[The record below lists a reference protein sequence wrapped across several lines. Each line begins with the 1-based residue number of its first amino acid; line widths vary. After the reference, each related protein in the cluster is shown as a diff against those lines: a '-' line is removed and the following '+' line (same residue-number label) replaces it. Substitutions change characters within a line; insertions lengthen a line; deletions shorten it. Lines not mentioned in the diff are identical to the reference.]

1 MTTTIIAEKRA
12 MTAEEYLKMQREG
25 IREMDGKYEFFN
37 NQLRLMPEGTPNHN
51 RINRNVVQ
59 ALTNQ
64 IDDSDRD
71 LELFFV
77 DVRVVSYLSYKNY
90 LYPDTFI
97 VEGTPYFDD
106 QQNDNLLNSRVII
119 EVLSNSAES
128 FDKGDKFKSNRQ
140 IPTLQEYIL
149 VNQKY
154 AWIEQ
159 FYRDETGKWVF
170 GDVISEGVFKLKS
183 LPFEL
188 DIKQVYRK
196 TNFPLADKDE
206 DLF

>member
-1 MTTTIIAEKRA
+1 MTTTIVAKKRA
-12 MTAEEYLKMQREG
+12 MTAAEYLKMEREG

-37 NQLRLMPEGTPNHN
+37 NQLRLILAETPNHN

-64 IDDSDRD
+64 IDASDRD

-77 DVRVVSYLSYKNY
+77 DVRVVSYLSYKDY

-97 VEGTPYFDD
+97 VEGKPYFDD
-106 QQNDNLLNSRVII
+106 EQNDNLVNPRVIV
-119 EVLSNSAES
+119 EVLSKSTES
-128 FDKGDKFKSNRQ
+128 FDRGDKFKSYRQ

-149 VNQKY
+149 VNQKH
-154 AWIEQ
+154 ACIEQ
-159 FYRDETGKWVF
+159 FYRDETGKWIF
-170 GDVISEGVFKLKS
+170 GDVIYEGVFKLKS

-188 DIKQVYRK
+188 DVKQVYRK
-196 TNFPLADKDE
+196 INFSATDE
-206 DLF
+206 NED

>member
-77 DVRVVSYLSYKNY
+77 DVRVVSYLSYRNY

-106 QQNDNLLNSRVII
+106 QQNDNLLNPRVII

-128 FDKGDKFKSNRQ
+128 FDRGDKFKSNRQ

-154 AWIEQ
+154 A
-159 FYRDETGKWVF
+159 
-170 GDVISEGVFKLKS
+170 
-183 LPFEL
+183 
-188 DIKQVYRK
+188 
-196 TNFPLADKDE
+196 
-206 DLF
+206 

>member
-12 MTAEEYLKMQREG
+12 MTAEEYLKMEREG

-37 NQLRLMPEGTPNHN
+37 NQLRLMPGGTPNHN

-77 DVRVVSYLSYKNY
+77 DVRVVSYLPYKNY

-106 QQNDNLLNSRVII
+106 QQNDNLLNPRVIV
-119 EVLSNSAES
+119 EVLSNSTES
-128 FDKGDKFKSNRQ
+128 FDRGDKFKSYRQ
-140 IPTLQEYIL
+140 VPTLQEYIL
-149 VNQKY
+149 INQKH
-154 AWIEQ
+154 ACIEQ
-159 FYRDETGKWVF
+159 FYRDETGKWIF
-170 GDVISEGVFKLKS
+170 GDIISEGVFKLKS

-196 TNFPLADKDE
+196 INFPLADEDE
-206 DLF
+206 D